1 MIAMYL
7 YSDNIATTDVIS
19 R

>member
-1 MIAMYL
+1 MIAMYVC
-7 YSDNIATTDVIS
+7 SDNIATTNVIS

>member
-1 MIAMYL
+1 MIAMYVC
-7 YSDNIATTDVIS
+7 SDNIATTDVIS